1 MSNTEGPPPPLT
13 PDPPPMPPPT
23 APAQRS
29 GWVTAL
35 MIIVGIILLLPGLCA
50 VIFGGIALT
59 EPRFDSGPVPFILF
73 GVAVGIGGVFLI
85 RAAIRGPKA

>member
-1 MSNTEGPPPPLT
+1 
-13 PDPPPMPPPT
+13 MPPST

-29 GWVTAL
+29 GWMTAL

-59 EPRFDSGPVPFILF
+59 EPRSGFLPSILPYILF
-73 GVAVGIGGVFLI
+73 GLAVGIGGVFLI
-85 RAAIRGPKA
+85 RAAIRRPRA